1 MTSCIFTI
9 FNFDLIINEIM
20 FYKQLT
26 CIQVSGD
33 LL

>member
-9 FNFDLIINEIM
+9 FNFDLIIHEVM
-20 FYKQLT
+20 FYKQLKH
-26 CIQVSGD
+26 IQVSGN